1 MVVKNEP
8 KLIDVSSFMD
18 DRFTQQD
25 DRGDICKNMDQYGH
39 GRGTMHGGFC
49 EFSLVKAKYCYVIK
63 TDITADEAALLEP
76 MGEFSI
82 KGKPWITPDKEK
94 KFSGWMI

>member
-1 MVVKNEP
+1 
-8 KLIDVSSFMD
+8 
-18 DRFTQQD
+18 
-25 DRGDICKNMDQYGH
+25 MDQYGH

-82 KGKPWITPDKEK
+82 KVKPWITPDKEK
-94 KFSGWMI
+94 KFSGWMIWTKITEHSDKLIVQYLPR